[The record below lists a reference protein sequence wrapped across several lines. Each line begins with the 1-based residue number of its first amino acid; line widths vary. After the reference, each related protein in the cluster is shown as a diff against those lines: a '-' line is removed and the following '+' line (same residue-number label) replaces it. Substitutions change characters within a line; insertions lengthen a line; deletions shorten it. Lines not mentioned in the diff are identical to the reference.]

1 MKYLKSYEKIFESL
15 QDSDVKI
22 DQLLESIGIPEQ
34 RRPEIVSWWNDN
46 RGHIKIKFFDFN
58 TTHPICGVFLGEDVI
73 AVNRRL
79 RMPMPP
85 HFRLFIMLHESRH
98 CDQYREGRFI
108 DGYFDSV
115 VNGDRETFMKAYR
128 ELEKDAN
135 DFAIDSMRE
144 IGFTREMDSE
154 EYRLRGNE
162 GAGNQVYAMMTKD
175 INDMKPTDF
184 FDLLRK
190 QIGIK

>member
-1 MKYLKSYEKIFESL
+1 
-15 QDSDVKI
+15 
-22 DQLLESIGIPEQ
+22 
-34 RRPEIVSWWNDN
+34 
-46 RGHIKIKFFDFN
+46 
-58 TTHPICGVFLGEDVI
+58 
-73 AVNRRL
+73 
-79 RMPMPP
+79 
-85 HFRLFIMLHESRH
+85 
-98 CDQYREGRFI
+98 
-108 DGYFDSV
+108 
-115 VNGDRETFMKAYR
+115 MKAYR